1 MLKKSRPT
9 TNISWP
15 DVVFYAEADQQS
27 FADAQFITLYSHCLE
42 ISESTGTPLDQ
53 VKVAEHVEVFDTYI
67 RVVIDEDKIDD
78 DAIAKGLDLLIYMD
92 DFDVGTRKEFGPKK
106 SFSYKRLH

>member
-1 MLKKSRPT
+1 MKTTRPT
-9 TNISWP
+9 TKISWP
-15 DVVFYAEADQQS
+15 DVVFYAEADQQP
-27 FADAQFITLYSHCLE
+27 FADAQFITLYSYCLE
-42 ISESTGTPLDQ
+42 ISELTGKPLNE
-53 VKVAEHVEVFDTYI
+53 VEAAESVEIFDTHI

-78 DAIAKGLDLLIYMD
+78 EAIARGLDLLVYMD